1 MCVIIN
7 HTNNNSLDDEFLIR
21 IYDKNK
27 DGLGV
32 MYAERGKIH
41 VHKIIPKGPEEV
53 IEFYKEHADIKDC
66 VIHFRR
72 RTVGEISLANTH
84 PFYVENGLYYAHNGD
99 MPFEDSI
106 RSDSKIFAEDFLRP
120 ILKNGNS
127 YLIFDKNWADLLGRI
142 IGSHNKLIFLNNEG
156 KVTIINE
163 KEGHYV
169 NGAWF
174 SSLEF

>member
-7 HTNNNSLDDEFLIR
+7 HTKNNSLDDEFLLR
-21 IYDKNK
+21 IYEKNK

-32 MYAERGKIH
+32 MYSQDGKIH
-41 VHKIIPKGPEEV
+41 VKKIIPKGPGEV
-53 IEFYKEHADIKDC
+53 LEFYKEHADIKDC

-99 MPFEDSI
+99 MPFEDPI

-120 ILKNGNS
+120 ILKNDS
-127 YLIFDKNWADLLGRI
+127 SLIFDNNWSNLLGNLV
-142 IGSHNKLIFLNNEG
+142 GVNNKLIFMNKEG
-156 KVTIINE
+156 KVAIINE
-163 KEGHYV
+163 KEGHYLH
-169 NGAWF
+169 GAWF